1 MKTNIR
7 KKCTIKLKDGRC
19 FKGFIIGNAGHHKLA
34 VTSKEYGDMIV
45 DSREVKN

>member
-19 FKGFIIGNAGHHKLA
+19 FKAVITGNAGNHKLNI
-34 VTSKEYGDMIV
+34 TSKEWGDMVV